1 MGLFRK
7 IREIDKAVD
16 NFVDGMIGNAVN
28 TAVNFANRKTYT
40 VDITANN
47 NVVGT
52 LEFTTSDPDYA
63 MQKINNYL
71 SSGVSSSMSLS
82 DIVAWYR
89 VLDNLNI
96 GASRQI
102 LRLDEMKLRRIFN
115 DVQVRDAALEKE
127 YSGWDN
133 DDEESASTNGVAKD
147 IGRTDFW
154 DSINIGDCVE
164 EAVAKAK
171 SGAKEVE
178 PGLFQLNGYSFRFD
192 TRNFIVIDGKVEGLT
207 AVKYFSSSQSAQT
220 IKDEMNLMLSF
231 VRKNIFNNILMSKV
245 EEYEQGTDLTGDK
258 YFVDAIRVGDL
269 TYGYWP
275 EDGSLSPS
283 FQLVYDEDTPD
294 KLLAMATALSQQAVD
309 SMG

>member
-1 MGLFRK
+1 
-7 IREIDKAVD
+7 
-16 NFVDGMIGNAVN
+16 
-28 TAVNFANRKTYT
+28 
-40 VDITANN
+40 
-47 NVVGT
+47 
-52 LEFTTSDPDYA
+52 
-63 MQKINNYL
+63 
-71 SSGVSSSMSLS
+71 MSLS

-220 IKDEMNLMLSF
+220 IKDEMNLMLAF
-231 VRKNIFNNILMSKV
+231 VRKGMFNNLAMVKV
-245 EEYEQGTDLTGDK
+245 EEYEPETDLRGNDH
-258 YFVDAIRVGDL
+258 FIGAIREGVL

-275 EDGSLSPS
+275 EDGSISPS
-283 FQLVYDEDTPD
+283 FQLIYDDDTPD
-294 KLLAMATALSQQAVD
+294 KLLAMATVVSQNAADV
-309 SMG
+309 MV